1 MGWYFELNLKCTI
14 LPEFVEFIKQR
25 YLFDMDYAYKHKYKI
40 IYDGLSKSFKDL
52 IDIWINLDISS
63 FYEYVFDESSSLFT
77 CQIRKKVTSHT
88 GDLWKEY
95 KLFLKEIIVPISSF
109 IHECNIESDDWD
121 CRSEVYTDMELRGQR
136 FILNDM
142 VKSIEMY
149 TLPTDSLLSMNVRKS
164 VKGNIQIDAQIQRG
178 ENTYSF
184 QTEAIY
190 AGGHNIQRLHY
201 RYIVKTSIP
210 KTGASEI
217 SKEYSEKIKKMSKL
231 EKLNKEIES
240 YQVRIERTKEKIE
253 VNSKLND
260 DEILNVLNSK
270 EDSYKWPTWSEIV
283 KRGANVNY
291 DNDENVFNQK
301 RKESIQSRIKLWKDM
316 NIDSQKRYLI
326 DYQKTIN
333 KLIAKRDSM
342 V

>member
-1 MGWYFELNLKCTI
+1 MTKFKTYGQFINESNQNNIVNVILDSLEPTI
-14 LPEFVEFIKQR
+14 VEMVAATEKWFVETFKQE
-25 YLFDMDYAYKHKYKI
+25 FTKY
-40 IYDGLSKSFKDL
+40 DREMAR
-52 IDIWINLDISS
+52 INLT
-63 FYEYVFDESSSLFT
+63 Y
-77 CQIRKKVTSHT
+77 
-88 GDLWKEY
+88 
-95 KLFLKEIIVPISSF
+95 
-109 IHECNIESDDWD
+109 
-121 CRSEVYTDMELRGQR
+121 
-136 FILNDM
+136 DM

-149 TLPTDSLLSMNVRKS
+149 TLPTDQLVSMNVRKS

-231 EKLNKEIES
+231 EKINNEIKQYED
-240 YQVRIERTKEKIE
+240 RIKKTAEDAE

-260 DEILNVLNSK
+260 DEILNILKSGK
-270 EDSYKWPTWSEIV
+270 DWYEWPTWKEIV
-283 KRGANVNY
+283 KRDAAKNY
-291 DNDENVFNQK
+291 NNDEAFYNLERENGIA
-301 RKESIQSRIKLWKDM
+301 RKIGFWREM
-316 NIDSQKRYLI
+316 NISWKLRYVENWKKDL
-326 DYQKTIN
+326 K

>member
-1 MGWYFELNLKCTI
+1 MTKFKTYGQFINESNKDNIVNVILDSLEPTI
-14 LPEFVEFIKQR
+14 VEMLAATEKWFVETFKQE
-25 YLFDMDYAYKHKYKI
+25 FTKY
-40 IYDGLSKSFKDL
+40 DREMSR
-52 IDIWINLDISS
+52 INLT
-63 FYEYVFDESSSLFT
+63 Y
-77 CQIRKKVTSHT
+77 
-88 GDLWKEY
+88 
-95 KLFLKEIIVPISSF
+95 
-109 IHECNIESDDWD
+109 
-121 CRSEVYTDMELRGQR
+121 
-136 FILNDM
+136 DM

-149 TLPTDSLLSMNVRKS
+149 TLPTDQLLSMNVRKS

-210 KTGASEI
+210 KTGATEI
-217 SKEYSEKIKKMSKL
+217 AKEYADKIKKMSKL
-231 EKLNKEIES
+231 EKLNNEISNYEA
-240 YQVRIERTKEKIE
+240 RIERVEAKIE
-253 VNSKLND
+253 ANSKLND
-260 DEILNVLNSK
+260 EEILNVLKSEK
-270 EDSYKWPTWSEIV
+270 DWYQWPSWSEIV

-301 RKESIQSRIKLWKDM
+301 QKEHIEHKIGFWKNM
-316 NIDSQKRYLI
+316 NVDSQKNYLKM
-326 DYQKTIN
+326 YNKELQ